1 MIAFASALDAHIV
14 SDHNGQMKTVAITE
28 LKARLSAYL
37 DRVRLGEEL
46 GVTDRGRLIARL
58 APVEGAAHAE
68 SRRDL
73 LLRTGQLK
81 GPTAAL
87 PRDWS
92 KRARPA
98 DAKGRSL
105 SALLEER
112 SEGW

>member
-1 MIAFASALDAHIV
+1 
-14 SDHNGQMKTVAITE
+14 MKTVAITD

-37 DRVRLGEEL
+37 DRVRGGEEI

-58 APVEGAAHAE
+58 APVEGAEHAE

-81 GPTAAL
+81 SPAAAL
-87 PRDWS
+87 PRDFHQ
-92 KRARPA
+92 KGAPA
-98 DAKGRSL
+98 DPAGRSL
-105 SALLEER
+105 AALLEER

>member
-1 MIAFASALDAHIV
+1 MIDFAATLDAFQL

-37 DRVRLGEEL
+37 DRVRQGEEL

-81 GPTAAL
+81 APSVPL
-87 PRDWS
+87 PRDWIT
-92 KRARPA
+92 RARPA
-98 DAKGRSL
+98 DAAGRSL
-105 SALLEER
+105 AALLEER